1 MKIIIVGCGKVGRTL
16 AEQLCRENHDVT
28 VIDHRAEALKYV
40 SDNLDALCVV
50 GNGAVFQTQI
60 EAGVKEADLLIA
72 TTGSDEL
79 NMLCCLI
86 AKKTGDCH
94 TVARIRNPEYY
105 QEIQYIRGELN
116 LSLAINPERAAA
128 VEIAR
133 LLRFPSAIKIE
144 PFAKG
149 RVELL
154 KFMIPKDSALDQM
167 QVSDVVSKLKSNVL
181 ICAVER
187 GEDIFIPDG
196 SFIMQAGDKISF
208 IASHK
213 DSAAFFKKAG
223 IVNNAVKTA
232 ILVGGGKLAY
242 YLAKALSD
250 TRIKIKIIERDETRC
265 RELSKLLPGAMII
278 HGDGTDQNLLLEEGI
293 QSTEAFASL
302 TGVDEENIMMS
313 LYAASQ
319 SNAKLITKVG
329 RIAFEN
335 VINSLNLGSVIYP
348 KLLTGG
354 GPGVPCEERRSHA
367 GGAPG
372 ASELK
377 GKSAAGLHQPQRN
390 HHHAERPG
398 YAGGRRYGDCGHHT
412 YGSERSERYLAIGWW
427 GYESGYHCIYAGM
440 DPEGGRAAHGGAH
453 TDGPGL
459 RREGRL
465 LLPGRGGGLPCSRDD
480 PFQEKTEK

>member
-335 VINSLNLGSVIYP
+335 VINSLDLGSVIYP
-348 KLLTGG
+348 KLLTADIILQYVRAMQNSMGSNVETLYKIVADKAEALEFRVRKDA
-354 GPGVPCEERRSHA
+354 PMLGVPLERLN
-367 GGAPG
+367 
-372 ASELK
+372 LK
-377 GKSAAGLHQPQRN
+377 EN
-390 HHHAERPG
+390 
-398 YAGGRRYGDCGHHT
+398 
-412 YGSERSERYLAIGWW
+412 
-427 GYESGYHCIYAGM
+427 
-440 DPEGGRAAHGGAH
+440 
-453 TDGPGL
+453 
-459 RREGRL
+459 L
-465 LLPGRGGGLPCSRDD
+465 LLACINRNGTIIMPRGQDTLEAGDTVIVVTTHTGLNDLKDILR
-480 PFQEKTEK
+480 